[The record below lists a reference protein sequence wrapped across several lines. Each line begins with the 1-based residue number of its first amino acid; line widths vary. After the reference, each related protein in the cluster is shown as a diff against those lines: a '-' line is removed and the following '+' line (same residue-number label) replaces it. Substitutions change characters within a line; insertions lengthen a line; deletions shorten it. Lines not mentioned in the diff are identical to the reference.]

1 MLSGKFLLKSQI
13 PYGDAFVS
21 TEAKA
26 PLLLAPV
33 LAVQLAIADSLRD
46 VGAPDVG
53 GVVKVSDGACH
64 FEDSVVGSG
73 REIIASHGGAEH
85 VGGVFVQA
93 GILFQKPAS
102 HLGVAV
108 DAGAVLETLGLNLS
122 CFFHTLTNHG
132 T

>member
-21 TEAKA
+21 QKAKA

-53 GVVKVSDGACH
+53 GVV
-64 FEDSVVGSG
+64 
-73 REIIASHGGAEH
+73 R
-85 VGGVFVQA
+85 
-93 GILFQKPAS
+93 
-102 HLGVAV
+102 
-108 DAGAVLETLGLNLS
+108 
-122 CFFHTLTNHG
+122 
-132 T
+132 

>member
-53 GVVKVSDGACH
+53 RVV
-64 FEDSVVGSG
+64 
-73 REIIASHGGAEH
+73 R
-85 VGGVFVQA
+85 
-93 GILFQKPAS
+93 
-102 HLGVAV
+102 
-108 DAGAVLETLGLNLS
+108 
-122 CFFHTLTNHG
+122 
-132 T
+132 